1 MAYTVQQEHQIR
13 NLIRLRR
20 KELQDDREHLEKPM
34 SFQIDKQ
41 S

>member
-1 MAYTVQQEHQIR
+1 MAYTVQQNTKFSILLGYVEKNYKMIVQ
-13 NLIRLRR
+13 
-20 KELQDDREHLEKPM
+20 HLEKPM